1 MPKARRKFK
10 FLKQLSE
17 GTFGRVYMAEM
28 LGENNFSK
36 VVAIKLLHG
45 KWLDHEEIVKRSRDE
60 ARVLG
65 LINHPGIIRVDG
77 LTSIDGKCAIIM
89 EYLDGVDLKNLVTY
103 CARNK
108 IEVPVRVCLEVIEQ
122 TVSALEAA
130 YYREPLRGGEPLKL
144 IHRDIKPSNI
154 MITVKREIK
163 VLDFGTAQASF
174 SDREARTQALAFG
187 SAPYMAPE
195 RIMGEEDHPSGD
207 VFSVGITLFELLSQH
222 RFGKIMYRVEP
233 YEEDLRNRLEFLE
246 NHLEGRTLHN
256 IPEKNV
262 SLRKAVIQLLFD
274 VLSYDAPERPDLQ
287 ALLARCGDLSD
298 QIHDG
303 SLRQFCNDVVQT
315 CRDAFLSENSV
326 VDDPYVIKSDFII
339 EDMSD
344 VYDQSSPHLSLSPA
358 EVTMP
363 LPEDDKSESS
373 VDLTD
378 LDIEE
383 SSVATQMLMSEPS
396 DQYPVKSQP
405 ATSASDSFGIEQSS
419 EIVPEPSKY
428 SHPTVDLSTEMEPLN
443 ASVAQAPPT
452 VSPSS
457 KQMMILAICAV
468 VLFGVVGLGAVWFA
482 LSGGHSDAS
491 ASANEAV
498 TVVPKT
504 QGMMIDLEHTENAGT
519 VTLTLD
525 RGGAAT
531 VRVPIEG
538 QSHEWDGFGSFI
550 IRNVEAG
557 KLKTRFSNTSISTKM
572 MRLEVKPNQKCTYV
586 LYTSRDADS
595 WKESVCQ
602 PL

>member
-108 IEVPVRVCLEVIEQ
+108 IEIPVRVCLELIEQ

-233 YEEDLRNRLEFLE
+233 YEEDLRNRLQFLE
-246 NHLEGRTLHN
+246 HHLEERPLHN
-256 IPEKNV
+256 IPEKNEE
-262 SLRKAVIQLLFD
+262 LRKSVIQLLFD

-287 ALLARCGDLSD
+287 ELLARCGDLSD

-326 VDDPYVIKSDFII
+326 VDDPYVIKNDFIV

-344 VYDQSSPHLSLSPA
+344 VYEQPSAKPSIPPA

-363 LPEDDKSESS
+363 LPDEFVPQPQIDLGESDYEDR
-373 VDLTD
+373 
-378 LDIEE
+378 
-383 SSVATQMLMSEPS
+383 SVATQMLPSEPS
-396 DQYPVKSQP
+396 GSFGVRATSEEWSPELSEELDAEPVHNSQP
-405 ATSASDSFGIEQSS
+405 TLDLAAEEFAVSEISVSKPIPQSETNNSKKLIMMAVAAACVLGVLGLSALWFVLNGASEADASDSE
-419 EIVPEPSKY
+419 E
-428 SHPTVDLSTEMEPLN
+428 
-443 ASVAQAPPT
+443 
-452 VSPSS
+452 
-457 KQMMILAICAV
+457 AV
-468 VLFGVVGLGAVWFA
+468 V
-482 LSGGHSDAS
+482 
-491 ASANEAV
+491 EAPV
-498 TVVPKT
+498 K
-504 QGMMIDLEHTENAGT
+504 QGMDIDLKHTENAGIII
-519 VTLTLD
+519 LSLD

-531 VRVPIEG
+531 VNVPIDG
-538 QSHEWDGFGSFI
+538 KSYEWNGFGSFI

-557 KLKTRFSNTSISTKM
+557 KLVTRFSNTQISTKQ
-572 MRLEVKPNQKCTYV
+572 MRLDVKPGQKCTYV
-586 LYTSRDADS
+586 LYTSRDEKA